1 MSTALSLVVP
11 AFEESER
18 LPRTL
23 AAVAAALPRLA
34 DEVELIV
41 ADDGSTDDTAQL
53 AERFAATA
61 PLPVRVVRLGRN
73 RGKGAA
79 VAAGVAAARHPL
91 VAFTDAD
98 SPYDLESLVPML
110 AALAGGRCDVAI
122 GARDLPESQ
131 INRGYGVLRYL
142 SGQTFSLM
150 TKLAIGLP
158 FRDSQCGLKAFRTDA
173 ARRLFAMRTVDGF
186 GFDFEL
192 LAAAVANGL
201 RVERFPVRLTHDDDS
216 RIALVRDSLRMTRDL
231 LHVRRNLQ
239 RGAYDF
245 PRLPADPT
253 PCPLCGAT
261 DFAAR
266 VAHDG
271 FRMVECCSCGVWYL
285 NPMPTRAALAALYG
299 EAYYGSDDATEG
311 GYADYAAMADDHRA
325 TFRRRLALVAHHVG
339 QGRILDVG
347 AGYGY
352 LADAATPTFR
362 ERWVVEL
369 SDVAARRVSGDHK
382 VVVGD
387 IESVDLPKRYFD
399 VVSLQDCFE
408 HLPDPR
414 AVLARI
420 RDVLRPGGALLA
432 VTPNAGSWL
441 ARVQGA
447 NWVSLKFPEHV
458 ILYSRDNLRRVLE
471 SNGFAV
477 ERMTPAGQYARLDFL
492 AERVA
497 RGHPQL
503 AHALARAARRLGG
516 HQRRVYVPSGSL
528 AVVATRGDASPAR
541 AGAREPDAGR

>member
-1 MSTALSLVVP
+1 MSTALSLVIP
-11 AFEESER
+11 AFEEAGR

-23 AAVAAALPRLA
+23 ASIAAALPRLA

-41 ADDGSTDDTAQL
+41 VDDGSTDDTADL

-110 AALAGGRCDVAI
+110 EALASGRCDVAI

-131 INRGYGVLRYL
+131 INRGYGALRYL
-142 SGQTFSLM
+142 SGQTFSMM
-150 TKLAIGLP
+150 TWLAIGLP

-173 ARRLFAMRTVDGF
+173 AKRLFAMRTVDGF

-201 RVERFPVRLTHDDDS
+201 RIERFPVRLTHDDDS

-231 LHVRRNLQ
+231 LHVRRNLK
-239 RGAYDF
+239 RGAYAF
-245 PRLPADPT
+245 PAMPADVT
-253 PCPLCGAT
+253 PCPVCGAT
-261 DFAAR
+261 EFEPCF
-266 VAHDG
+266 AHDG
-271 FRMVECCSCGVWYL
+271 FRMVECCSCRVWYL
-285 NPMPTRAALAALYG
+285 NPMPTRAALATLYG
-299 EAYYGSDDATEG
+299 DTYYASDEPTDG
-311 GYADYAAMADDHRA
+311 GYADYAAMADDHRD
-325 TFRRRLALVAHHVG
+325 TFRRRLALVAGHVG

-352 LADAATPTFR
+352 LADAAVPTFR

-369 SDVAARRVSGDHK
+369 SDAAARRVSREHK

-387 IESVDLPKRYFD
+387 IESVELPRGYFD

-414 AVLARI
+414 AALGRI

-447 NWVSLKFPEHV
+447 SWVSLKFPEHV

-471 SNGFAV
+471 SSGFAV
-477 ERMTPAGQYARLDFL
+477 ESMTPAGQYARLDFL

-497 RGHPQL
+497 RGYPQL
-503 AHALARAARRLGG
+503 AGTLANAARRFGG

-528 AVVATRGDASPAR
+528 AVVATSRG
-541 AGAREPDAGR
+541 

>member
-1 MSTALSLVVP
+1 MSTALSLVIP
-11 AFEESER
+11 AFEEAGR

-23 AAVAAALPRLA
+23 ASIAAALPRLA

-41 ADDGSTDDTAQL
+41 VDDGSTDDTADL

-110 AALAGGRCDVAI
+110 EALASGRCDVAI

-131 INRGYGVLRYL
+131 INRGYGALRYL
-142 SGQTFSLM
+142 SGQTFSMM
-150 TKLAIGLP
+150 TWLAIGLP

-173 ARRLFAMRTVDGF
+173 AKRLFAMRTVDGF

-201 RVERFPVRLTHDDDS
+201 RIERFPVRLTHDDDS

-231 LHVRRNLQ
+231 LHVRRNLK
-239 RGAYDF
+239 RGAYAF
-245 PRLPADPT
+245 PAMPADVT
-253 PCPLCGAT
+253 PCPVCGAT
-261 DFAAR
+261 EFEPCF
-266 VAHDG
+266 AHDG
-271 FRMVECCSCGVWYL
+271 FRMVECCSCRVWYL
-285 NPMPTRAALAALYG
+285 NPMPTRAALATLYG
-299 EAYYGSDDATEG
+299 DTYYASDEPTDG
-311 GYADYAAMADDHRA
+311 GYADYAAMADDHRD
-325 TFRRRLALVAHHVG
+325 TFRRRLALVAGHVG

-352 LADAATPTFR
+352 LADAAVPTFR

-369 SDVAARRVSGDHK
+369 SDAAARRVSREHK

-387 IESVDLPKRYFD
+387 IESVELPRGYFD

-414 AVLARI
+414 AALGRI

-441 ARVQGA
+441 ARVQGSS
-447 NWVSLKFPEHV
+447 WVSLKFPEHV

-471 SNGFAV
+471 SSGFAV
-477 ERMTPAGQYARLDFL
+477 ESMTPAGQYARLDFL

-497 RGHPQL
+497 RGYPQL
-503 AHALARAARRLGG
+503 AGALANAARRFGG
-516 HQRRVYVPSGSL
+516 HERRVYVPSGSL
-528 AVVATRGDASPAR
+528 AVVATSRG
-541 AGAREPDAGR
+541 

>member
-11 AFEESER
+11 AFEESGR

-23 AAVAAALPRLA
+23 ASIAAALPRLA

-41 ADDGSTDDTAQL
+41 VDDGSSDDTADL

-61 PLPVRVVRLGRN
+61 PLPVRIVRMERN

-79 VAAGVAAARHPL
+79 VAAGVAAACHPL

-110 AALAGGRCDVAI
+110 AALASGGCDVAI

-231 LHVRRNLQ
+231 LHVRRNLK
-239 RGAYDF
+239 RGAYAI
-245 PRLPADPT
+245 PALPAEVT
-253 PCPLCGAT
+253 PCPLCGT
-261 DFAAR
+261 PEFEPR

-271 FRMVECCSCGVWYL
+271 FRMVECCACGVWYL

-299 EAYYGSDDATEG
+299 EAYYASDAATDG
-311 GYADYAAMADDHRA
+311 GYADYAAMADDHRD
-325 TFRRRLALVAHHVG
+325 TFRRRLALVARHVG

-352 LADAATPTFR
+352 LADAASATFR

-369 SDVAARRVSGDHK
+369 SDAAARRVSPEHR

-387 IESVDLPKRYFD
+387 IETVDLPRAYFD

-414 AVLARI
+414 AALAKI
-420 RDVLRPGGALLA
+420 RAVLRPGGALLA
-432 VTPNAGSWL
+432 VTPNTGSWL
-441 ARVQGA
+441 ARVQRA
-447 NWVSLKFPEHV
+447 SWVSLKFPEHV

-477 ERMTPAGQYARLDFL
+477 ESMTPAGQYARLDFL
-492 AERVA
+492 AGRVA

-503 AHALARAARRLGG
+503 ADALVRAARRFGG
-516 HQRRVYVPSGSL
+516 NERRVYVPSGSV
-528 AVVATRGDASPAR
+528 AVVATARG
-541 AGAREPDAGR
+541 